1 VQVDRSELMQ
11 EGVVGLLRALERFD
25 PQIGTPF
32 WMYASWWVRQ
42 AMQQLV
48 SELGRPIVMSDRA
61 LRKIAR
67 IKDAQREYL
76 QRYGREP
83 SLSAIAQTIGLP
95 RVQVESLMAAERS
108 PRALEEPVGGDH
120 DAGITL
126 GELLDDP
133 RASEAFERIPLEIEL
148 EQLPRV
154 LAVLN
159 ERERTIICARFG
171 LERQEATLRELG
183 EQLGISAER
192 VRQIEEVSLGK
203 LRAIMS

>member
-1 VQVDRSELMQ
+1 
-11 EGVVGLLRALERFD
+11 
-25 PQIGTPF
+25 
-32 WMYASWWVRQ
+32 MYASWWVRQ

-48 SELGRPIVMSDRA
+48 AELGRPIVMSDRA

-67 IKDAQREYL
+67 IKDAQREHL
-76 QRYGREP
+76 QRYSREP
-83 SLSAIAQTIGLP
+83 SLSAIAETIGLP
-95 RVQVESLMAAERS
+95 RQQVESLMAAERS

-133 RASEAFERIPLEIEL
+133 SASEAFDRIPLQMEL

-154 LAVLN
+154 LAVLD

-171 LERQEATLRELG
+171 LEGRESTLRELG
-183 EQLGISAER
+183 EQLGVSAER

-203 LRAIMS
+203 LRETMV